1 MTDAANPRIRN
12 LPLFHYL
19 FFFCYLFLDPP
30 GHTNTTET
38 LHTFDGWR
46 VGRNPP
52 SVPSSICLIGEPAPP
67 AEDHRRLHPLSQ
79 RSRGPFHPAS
89 SPPSGTPGR
98 TSHHRHTVPAG
109 YRFCAP
115 TQALARHVT
124 CYASAMWVEFPQN
137 NAVLSTLFCDC
148 SPTRHPNRKNM
159 GPANR
164 LIRTST
170 QNNHERCRA
179 DSASDIDIAPNV
191 GSTRD
196 QHLGRLGIAG

>member
-1 MTDAANPRIRN
+1 MRTSLATQKPVFQIPFFSLLTASLSRDLISPFLAN
-12 LPLFHYL
+12 Y
-19 FFFCYLFLDPP
+19 FFSVIFFSTPP
-30 GHTNTTET
+30 GAWPSKKTASY
-38 LHTFDGWR
+38 FCGWR

-52 SVPSSICLIGEPAPP
+52 SVRSSICLIGEPAPP

-79 RSRGPFHPAS
+79 RSRSPFHPAS

-148 SPTRHPNRKNM
+148 SPTRHPNWKT
-159 GPANR
+159 PEL
-164 LIRTST
+164 LI
-170 QNNHERCRA
+170 
-179 DSASDIDIAPNV
+179 D
-191 GSTRD
+191 
-196 QHLGRLGIAG
+196 

>member
-1 MTDAANPRIRN
+1 MIADKRSVGINHHNRCSESLN
-12 LPLFHYL
+12 QKSFHFSTIFSFSVI
-19 FFFCYLFLDPP
+19 FFSTPG
-30 GHTNTTET
+30 GHTNTPEII
-38 LHTFDGWR
+38 HTFDGWR
-46 VGRNPP
+46 VGHNPP

-79 RSRGPFHPAS
+79 RSRSPFHPAS

-137 NAVLSTLFCDC
+137 NAVLSTLSCDC
-148 SPTRHPNRKNM
+148 SPTRHPNWKT
-159 GPANR
+159 PDL
-164 LIRTST
+164 LI
-170 QNNHERCRA
+170 
-179 DSASDIDIAPNV
+179 D
-191 GSTRD
+191 
-196 QHLGRLGIAG
+196 